1 MATIFECFKNN
12 INIINSSFKER
23 TRDPLTLLAEKAQE
37 YTPRPKKFV
46 PPGIICGHCG
56 FKGHYKIDCYRLVG
70 YPPGFQSKR
79 KGTDGYKNDYKATEG
94 AHFTKNAD
102 DFYDRG
108 KQAEGHMTPPQY
120 QDLVNRMDR
129 AGTSDC
135 VANMSGMASLNS
147 KPGIVYEWIIDSG
160 ATTTSYQMKSC

>member
-1 MATIFECFKNN
+1 
-12 INIINSSFKER
+12 
-23 TRDPLTLLAEKAQE
+23 
-37 YTPRPKKFV
+37 V
-46 PPGIICGHCG
+46 PPGTICGHCG

-79 KGTDGYKNDYKATEG
+79 KGTDGYKNDYKAAEGFRPDFKPNAHFTRNVDDFNDRGKQVEG
-94 AHFTKNAD
+94 AHFTRNAD

-147 KPGIVYEWIIDSG
+147 KPG
-160 ATTTSYQMKSC
+160 

>member
-1 MATIFECFKNN
+1 MLQTR
-12 INIINSSFKER
+12 KEFGK
-23 TRDPLTLLAEKAQE
+23 TLRKGKAQE

-46 PPGIICGHCG
+46 PPGTICGHCG

-70 YPPGFQSKR
+70 YPPGFQSFRPNFKPNAHFTR
-79 KGTDGYKNDYKATEG
+79 NADDFNDRGKQDEG
-94 AHFTKNAD
+94 AHFARNAD

-120 QDLVNRMDR
+120 QDLVNRMDK

-135 VANMSGMASLNS
+135 VANMSEYKEITVMEYKFQHEVDMIS
-147 KPGIVYEWIIDSG
+147 KELVLH
-160 ATTTSYQMKSC
+160 KF